1 MSTPGRTP
9 SDKGISMKPLKNVF
23 ISSIYQNAGKTTVA
37 LGLYK
42 LLVERRMKTA
52 FLKPV
57 GQQTVPIG
65 RYNIDKDSY
74 LIGEV
79 FRCRRKLKDM
89 SPVTIGPGYTEK
101 YIFNSQK
108 DVLRDKIADSFKKLT
123 RGEDAIII
131 EGTGHAGVGSVVD
144 LSNADVA
151 KMLNSKV
158 IIVSEGGIGRSI
170 DEIMLNKALFDL
182 SGVEVLGVI
191 VNKVLPEKYDRVSK
205 ALKQGLKNKG
215 LDLLGVIPLDPI
227 LRDPTVE
234 RLMTRLN
241 LKLLSGSRENLTKR
255 IRNTIIA
262 AMEPENMV
270 SYIKDGTMILTS
282 GDRVDNIMVAVS
294 SHLIM
299 QGKKNQVSG
308 LILSGGLVPDEKI
321 MELLR
326 KSHIPV
332 LMSTDDTYTI
342 AGKIEKF
349 ICKIETTDKDKIS
362 EAYQIVKKYVDVNTI
377 LGKL

>member
-1 MSTPGRTP
+1 MN
-9 SDKGISMKPLKNVF
+9 KPLKNVY

-42 LLVERRMKTA
+42 LFVERKLSTA

-65 RYNIDKDSY
+65 KVNIDKDSY

-79 FRCRRKLKDM
+79 YHCRRKLKEM
-89 SPVTIGPGYTEK
+89 SPVTIPPGYTQK
-101 YIFNSQK
+101 YIFNPNP
-108 DVLRDKIADSFKKLT
+108 DELRHKIINSYNKLIK
-123 RGEDAIII
+123 GEDAIII

-144 LSNADVA
+144 LSNGDVA
-151 KMLNSKV
+151 RMLGSKV
-158 IIVSEGGIGRSI
+158 LIVSEGGIGRSI

-182 SGVEVLGVI
+182 NGVEILGVI
-191 VNKVLPEKYDRVSK
+191 INKVIPEKYDRISRT
-205 ALKQGLKNKG
+205 LRQGLKNKNIR
-215 LDLLGVIPLDPI
+215 LLGVVPLDPI

-234 RLMTRLN
+234 RLMTKFK
-241 LKLLSGSRENLTKR
+241 LKLLCGSRENLAQR

-270 SYIKDGTMILTS
+270 HYISDGTLILTS

-299 QGKKNQVSG
+299 QGKRTRVAG
-308 LILSGGLVPDEKI
+308 LILSGGLKPDTKI
-321 MELLR
+321 MDLLK
-326 KSHIPV
+326 KSQIPV
-332 LMSTDDTYTI
+332 LMSDADTYTM
-342 AGKIEKF
+342 AGEIERF
-349 ICKIETTDKDKIS
+349 ICKIEKTDKDKIS
-362 EAYQIVKKYVDVNTI
+362 EARQLVKKYVDVNGI
-377 LGKL
+377 LNNL

>member
-1 MSTPGRTP
+1 
-9 SDKGISMKPLKNVF
+9 MKSLKNVF

-42 LLVERRMKTA
+42 LFVERKLKTA

-65 RYNIDKDSY
+65 RHNIDKDSY

-79 FRCRRKLKDM
+79 FHCRGRFKEM
-89 SPVTIGPGYTEK
+89 SPVTIGHGYTEK
-101 YIFNSQK
+101 YIFDPQKNSLREKIMRSFRRLTTGK
-108 DVLRDKIADSFKKLT
+108 DALIV
-123 RGEDAIII
+123 

-144 LSNADVA
+144 ISNADVA
-151 KMLNSKV
+151 KMLGAKV

-191 VNKVLPEKYDRVSK
+191 INKVLPEKYERISK
-205 ALKQGLKNKG
+205 ALRQGLKNKG
-215 LDLLGVIPLDPI
+215 LPLLGVIPMDPI
-227 LRDPTVE
+227 LSEPTVE
-234 RLMTRLN
+234 RLMAK
-241 LKLLSGSRENLTKR
+241 LKLKILCGNKENLAKHVR
-255 IRNTIIA
+255 STIIA

-270 SYIKDGTMILTS
+270 NYITDGTLILTS

-299 QGKKNQVSG
+299 KGKKTQVAG
-308 LILSGGLVPDEKI
+308 LILTGGLIPDDKI
-321 MELLR
+321 MDLLK
-326 KSHIPV
+326 KSQIPV
-332 LMSTDDTYTI
+332 LMSPDDTYTM
-342 AGKIEKF
+342 AGKIERF
-349 ICKIETTDKDKIS
+349 ICKIEKSDKDKID
-362 EAYQIVKKYVDVNTI
+362 EACQLVKKHVDVNSI
-377 LGKL
+377 LSHL